1 MNGKEIKRIGVLA
14 LEMATKGRVK
24 LVDSYGDIR
33 WFIINR
39 ISMEGYIDLYHVSS
53 DNVEYYDVPMRDVII
68 T

>member
-24 LVDSYGDIR
+24 LVDSYGDTR